1 MLAIQEDRRII
12 IILSDQLLF
21 CRLHPDF
28 LLGYKRRLGEAYICI
43 YGAIHTCTHTH
54 HLLHPALQTRSY
66 VIRRWTDIRME
77 GPPVTGWHL
86 HLCRWS
92 HVSVG
97 VPQSFLS
104 NTCMRVQT
112 IKPNLPVIRN
122 SIKDDLSLHP
132 GVLCLLIRKEE
143 KDRVWESQIKPQN
156 DCESIVLQLTLST
169 VDQLKIK

>member
-1 MLAIQEDRRII
+1 
-12 IILSDQLLF
+12 
-21 CRLHPDF
+21 
-28 LLGYKRRLGEAYICI
+28 
-43 YGAIHTCTHTH
+43 
-54 HLLHPALQTRSY
+54 
-66 VIRRWTDIRME
+66 ME

-97 VPQSFLS
+97 VPQSILS

-122 SIKDDLSLHP
+122 SIKDDLLLRP

-143 KDRVWESQIKPQN
+143 QDRVWESQIKP
-156 DCESIVLQLTLST
+156 
-169 VDQLKIK
+169 